1 MTCIDIRT
9 RIEQY
14 CWSHSFHSSKDT
26 AMCFEHSCQ
35 SDAFVLQGDQDHH
48 ITLSGVKCYLANN
61 TTALAVEAGTTR

>member
-1 MTCIDIRT
+1 
-9 RIEQY
+9 
-14 CWSHSFHSSKDT
+14 
-26 AMCFEHSCQ
+26 MCFEHSCQ